1 MKIQELNGRIV
12 LAMRRSRTKVMF
24 PLKYKKDAQEKKVAN
39 GALSSLEL
47 RQNVQ
52 SNMSLHYYL
61 KKDCVN

>member
-1 MKIQELNGRIV
+1 MRIHKIFSPVVI
-12 LAMRRSRTKVMF
+12 AMRRSRTKVMF

-52 SNMSLHYYL
+52 SNMSLHYVFEERL
-61 KKDCVN
+61 C

>member
-1 MKIQELNGRIV
+1 MRTHKIFSHIV
-12 LAMRRSRTKVMF
+12 FAMRRSRTKVMF